1 MAKQPAE
8 QDLTVDQATQ
18 QLEDALV
25 PLKKNLR
32 QLDDSFMEDI
42 DHGKTLDLDLIS
54 SWYLQHLLYLA
65 ILKFKA
71 QHELTVPHFIGRWE
85 FCFVTSDPVMNEIW
99 KQLIG
104 KQNVDQTV
112 LVPAF
117 NRLKQALTTQMV
129 PVEITD
135 EITQWRLHMKSKY

>member
-1 MAKQPAE
+1 
-8 QDLTVDQATQ
+8 
-18 QLEDALV
+18 
-25 PLKKNLR
+25 
-32 QLDDSFMEDI
+32 
-42 DHGKTLDLDLIS
+42 
-54 SWYLQHLLYLA
+54 
-65 ILKFKA
+65 
-71 QHELTVPHFIGRWE
+71 
-85 FCFVTSDPVMNEIW
+85 MNEIW

>member
-71 QHELTVPHFIGRWE
+71 QHELTVPHFIGSWE
-85 FCFVTSDPVMNEIW
+85 FCFGTSDPVMNEIW